1 MQQQAFARFGSRMGQ
16 GVEVPHS
23 STMGAVTMGYQLTI
37 KPATHCQISHLSTNM
52 STKPP
57 FLQALELLILSTKLG
72 NRAQNP
78 NKARVTSRIEQMV
91 DWAGF
96 ESCI

>member
-1 MQQQAFARFGSRMGQ
+1 MKIYHVDNG
-16 GVEVPHS
+16 
-23 STMGAVTMGYQLTI
+23 GYLLTI
-37 KPATHCQISHLSTNM
+37 KPAIPCQISHLST
-52 STKPP
+52 KLP
-57 FLQALELLILSTKLG
+57 FLQALQLLILSTKLG

-96 ESCI
+96 EPATSRSFGGHTVIASTHTRLRSEHYYR

>member
-1 MQQQAFARFGSRMGQ
+1 
-16 GVEVPHS
+16 
-23 STMGAVTMGYQLTI
+23 
-37 KPATHCQISHLSTNM
+37 M

-57 FLQALELLILSTKLG
+57 FLQALLLLILSTKLG

-96 ESCI
+96 EPATSRSFGGHTVIASTHTRLLAKRALLPLNYQPFLSAFP

>member
-1 MQQQAFARFGSRMGQ
+1 
-16 GVEVPHS
+16 
-23 STMGAVTMGYQLTI
+23 
-37 KPATHCQISHLSTNM
+37 M

-57 FLQALELLILSTKLG
+57 FLQALLLLILSTKLG

-96 ESCI
+96 EPATSRSFGGHTVIASTHTLACEASITTAELPALSLCISVIKSQYKIWRNA